1 MPRAL
6 KTAAG
11 GVDKGLPE
19 DRKGKAKA
27 KSMALEERKELAR
40 TGAAARWG

>member
-19 DRKGKAKA
+19 DRKGKAK
-27 KSMALEERKELAR
+27 SMALEERKELAR